1 MNTEHRSQRQAPEA
15 SRFKWV
21 LIAFILIAGY
31 FLITEHRAH
40 VIEYLP
46 LGLLLACVFLHMF
59 MHGGHGGHGR
69 HGGHGQHREPHPRDE
84 SKGGKQ

>member
-1 MNTEHRSQRQAPEA
+1 MNPEHHSQQQPAPE

-21 LIAFILIAGY
+21 LIAFALIAGY

-46 LGLLLACVFLHMF
+46 IGLLLACLLLHGF
-59 MHGGHGGHGR
+59 MHSGHGKL
-69 HGGHGQHREPHPRDE
+69 GGHGQDGKPRSGDE
-84 SKGGKQ
+84 SKGGGQ

>member
-1 MNTEHRSQRQAPEA
+1 MASEHRSHRQPPEE

-46 LGLLLACVFLHMF
+46 LALLFGCVFLHIF
-59 MHGGHGGHGR
+59 MHGGHGGHG
-69 HGGHGQHREPHPRDE
+69 GHAHHHKPRPDEE